1 MRLLVACD
9 HLALTGGLLRF
20 ERVGRV
26 LVRRGHD
33 LAFLALGSGEDGFET
48 QLRVLHLEDAAR
60 EHWDAV
66 MVPGGGFPDATIAR
80 FADLR
85 APHFGVRVQHLL
97 NGPVRRDAYAR
108 VTRTF
113 APDLIVANNDHW
125 GDADLDALGHPWRRL
140 IGAVDAGLF
149 APPVL
154 RPARGVRHRLGGI
167 ANKRPAAQLA
177 ALDRLG
183 DAWALHWFG
192 RPDWGLVGARADLV
206 ASGRLNVHGPL
217 READLP
223 TWYHGLDAFCSAE
236 AHAGW
241 CNPAAE
247 AMACGTPLVTTVHG
261 TLAFAKDAVT
271 AQVVPDGS
279 DEALGAA
286 IAEAADRIVA
296 DPAGAAVRAEAGRA
310 RIRAL
315 DWDTYADGLLRAIA
329 DAVSSRAQRAAAARP
344 PETPTRETVQRLS
357 DLATAEGP
365 LPDDFDALGYIQLHP
380 DLAALFEHP
389 WQGRLHYLEHGR
401 REGRIY
407 PSNLTRAQQKA
418 AQASRI
424 ALAVDGLDGSGK
436 SSIARHVAEAIGA
449 TVLHPFGG
457 QVGAI
462 MVHLART
469 GQHALADDVA
479 HAAVA
484 TAIAN
489 APPGPVVFDRHW
501 FTASQL
507 LSPAFRPG
515 WDPRPFTVMCW
526 ADRPTT
532 IARMVARGTP
542 NPSQHMTEARIVG
555 YRALADELN
564 VPLLDTSRIT
574 PEEGA
579 AQVLAMLARS
589 APHATASRSR

>member
-26 LVRRGHD
+26 LARRGHTFS
-33 LAFLALGSGEDGFET
+33 FLTFGTGEDGFET
-48 QLRVLHLEDAAR
+48 RHRVLHPEEAAR
-60 EHWDAV
+60 ESWDAV
-66 MVPGGGFPDATIAR
+66 MVPGGGFPDATIEG

-85 APHFGVRVQHLL
+85 APNFGARIQHFL
-97 NGPVRRDAYAR
+97 NAPARRDAYAR

-113 APDLIVANNDHW
+113 APDLVVANNAHW
-125 GDADLDALGHPWRRL
+125 DDAALDALGLPWRRL
-140 IGAVDAGLF
+140 VGAVDAGLF
-149 APPVL
+149 APPVS
-154 RPARGVRHRLGGI
+154 RPARGARHRLGGI
-167 ANKRPAAQLA
+167 ANKRPAALLA

-206 ASGRLNVHGPL
+206 ASGRLVVHGPL
-217 READLP
+217 VEADLP
-223 TWYHGLDAFCSAE
+223 AWYHGLDAFCSAE

-261 TLAFAKDAVT
+261 TLAFAEDAVT
-271 AQVVPDGS
+271 ALVVPDGP
-279 DEALGAA
+279 DAALGAA
-286 IAEAADRIVA
+286 VALAADRIVT
-296 DPAGAAVRAEAGRA
+296 DPAAASRAEAGRA

-315 DWDTYADGLLRAIA
+315 DWDTYADGLLAAVAEAIA
-329 DAVSSRAQRAAAARP
+329 LRADQATAARP
-344 PETPTRETVQRLS
+344 SGTPPRETVLRLA
-357 DLATAEGP
+357 DLARRDGA
-365 LPDDFDALGYIQLHP
+365 LPEDFDALGYIRLHP
-380 DLAALFEHP
+380 DLAALFEHA
-389 WQGRLHYLEHGR
+389 WQGQLHYLEHGR

-436 SSIARHVAEAIGA
+436 SSIARHVAEALGA
-449 TVLHPFGG
+449 TVLNPFSG

-462 MVHLART
+462 LVHLART

-484 TAIAN
+484 AAIAN

-507 LSPAFRPG
+507 LSPAYRPG
-515 WDPRPFTVMCW
+515 WEPRPFTVMCW

-532 IARMVARGTP
+532 IARMVARGVP
-542 NPSQHMTEARIVG
+542 NPSEHMTEDRIAG
-555 YRALADELN
+555 YRTLAEELRL
-564 VPLLDTSRIT
+564 PLLDTSRIA

-579 AQVLAMLARS
+579 AQVLAMLGANGDAARR
-589 APHATASRSR
+589 A

>member
-26 LVRRGHD
+26 LARRGHTFS
-33 LAFLALGSGEDGFET
+33 FLTFGTGEDGFET
-48 QLRVLHLEDAAR
+48 RHRVLHPEEAAR
-60 EHWDAV
+60 ESWDAV
-66 MVPGGGFPDATIAR
+66 MVPGGGFPDATIEG

-85 APHFGVRVQHLL
+85 APNFGARIQHFL
-97 NGPVRRDAYAR
+97 NAPARRDAYAR

-113 APDLIVANNDHW
+113 APDLVVANNAHW
-125 GDADLDALGHPWRRL
+125 DDAALDALGLPWRRL
-140 IGAVDAGLF
+140 VGAVDAGLF
-149 APPVL
+149 APPVS
-154 RPARGVRHRLGGI
+154 RPARGARHRLGGI
-167 ANKRPAAQLA
+167 ANKRPAALLA

-206 ASGRLNVHGPL
+206 ASGRLVVHGPL
-217 READLP
+217 VEADLP
-223 TWYHGLDAFCSAE
+223 AWYHGLDAFCSAE

-261 TLAFAKDAVT
+261 TLAFAEDAVT
-271 AQVVPDGS
+271 ALVVPDGP
-279 DEALGAA
+279 DAALGAA
-286 IAEAADRIVA
+286 VALAADRIVT
-296 DPAGAAVRAEAGRA
+296 DPAAAASRAEAGRA

-315 DWDTYADGLLRAIA
+315 DWDTYADGLLAAVAEAIA
-329 DAVSSRAQRAAAARP
+329 LRADRATAARP
-344 PETPTRETVQRLS
+344 SGTPPRETVLRLA
-357 DLATAEGP
+357 DLARRDGA
-365 LPDDFDALGYIQLHP
+365 LPEDFDALGYIRLHP
-380 DLAALFEHP
+380 DLAALFEHA
-389 WQGRLHYLEHGR
+389 WQGQLHYLEHGR

-436 SSIARHVAEAIGA
+436 SSIARRVAEALGA
-449 TVLHPFGG
+449 TVLNPFSG

-462 MVHLART
+462 LVHLART
-469 GQHALADDVA
+469 GQHALADDLA

-484 TAIAN
+484 AAIAN

-507 LSPAFRPG
+507 LSPAYRPG
-515 WDPRPFTVMCW
+515 WEPRPFTVMCW

-532 IARMVARGTP
+532 IARMVARGVP
-542 NPSQHMTEARIVG
+542 NPSEHMTEDRIAG
-555 YRALADELN
+555 YRTLAEELRL
-564 VPLLDTSRIT
+564 PLLDTSRIA

-579 AQVLAMLARS
+579 AQVLAMLGANGDAAQR
-589 APHATASRSR
+589 A

>member
-26 LVRRGHD
+26 LARRGHTFS
-33 LAFLALGSGEDGFET
+33 FLTFGTGEDGFET
-48 QLRVLHLEDAAR
+48 RHRVLHPEEAAR
-60 EHWDAV
+60 ESWDAV
-66 MVPGGGFPDATIAR
+66 MVPGGGFPDATIEG

-85 APHFGVRVQHLL
+85 APNFGARIQHFL
-97 NGPVRRDAYAR
+97 NAPARRDAYAR

-113 APDLIVANNDHW
+113 APDLVVANNAHW
-125 GDADLDALGHPWRRL
+125 DDAALDALGLPWRRL
-140 IGAVDAGLF
+140 VGAVDAGLF
-149 APPVL
+149 APPVS
-154 RPARGVRHRLGGI
+154 RPARGARHRLGGI

-206 ASGRLNVHGPL
+206 ASGRLVVHGPL
-217 READLP
+217 VEADLP
-223 TWYHGLDAFCSAE
+223 AWYHGLDAFCSAE

-261 TLAFAKDAVT
+261 TLAFAEDAVT
-271 AQVVPDGS
+271 ALVVPDGP
-279 DEALGAA
+279 DAALGAA
-286 IAEAADRIVA
+286 VALAADRIVT
-296 DPAGAAVRAEAGRA
+296 DPAAAASRAEAGRA

-315 DWDTYADGLLRAIA
+315 DWDTYADGLLAAVAEAIA
-329 DAVSSRAQRAAAARP
+329 LRADRATAARP
-344 PETPTRETVQRLS
+344 SGTPPRETVLRLA
-357 DLATAEGP
+357 DLARRDGA
-365 LPDDFDALGYIQLHP
+365 LPEDFDALGYIRLHP
-380 DLAALFEHP
+380 DLAALFEHA
-389 WQGRLHYLEHGR
+389 WQGQLHYLEHGR

-436 SSIARHVAEAIGA
+436 SSIARRVAEALGA
-449 TVLHPFGG
+449 TVLNPFSG

-462 MVHLART
+462 LVHLART

-484 TAIAN
+484 AAIAN

-507 LSPAFRPG
+507 LSPAYRPG
-515 WDPRPFTVMCW
+515 WEPRPFTVMCW

-532 IARMVARGTP
+532 IARMVARGVP
-542 NPSQHMTEARIVG
+542 NPSEHMTEDRIAG
-555 YRALADELN
+555 YRTLAEELRL
-564 VPLLDTSRIT
+564 PLLDTSRIA

-579 AQVLAMLARS
+579 AQVLAMLGANGDAAQR
-589 APHATASRSR
+589 A

>member
-26 LVRRGHD
+26 LARRGHTFS
-33 LAFLALGSGEDGFET
+33 FLTFGTGEDGFET
-48 QLRVLHLEDAAR
+48 RHRVLHPEEAAR
-60 EHWDAV
+60 ESWDAV
-66 MVPGGGFPDATIAR
+66 MVPGGGFPDATIEG

-85 APHFGVRVQHLL
+85 APNFGARIQHFL
-97 NGPVRRDAYAR
+97 NAPARRDAYAR

-113 APDLIVANNDHW
+113 APDLVVANNTHW
-125 GDADLDALGHPWRRL
+125 DDAALDALGLPWRRL
-140 IGAVDAGLF
+140 VGAVDAGLF
-149 APPVL
+149 APPVS
-154 RPARGVRHRLGGI
+154 RPARGARHRLGGI

-206 ASGRLNVHGPL
+206 ASGRLVVHGPL
-217 READLP
+217 VEADLP
-223 TWYHGLDAFCSAE
+223 AWYHGLDAFCSAE

-261 TLAFAKDAVT
+261 TLAFAEDAVT
-271 AQVVPDGS
+271 ALVVPDGP
-279 DEALGAA
+279 DAALGAA
-286 IAEAADRIVA
+286 VALAADRIVT
-296 DPAGAAVRAEAGRA
+296 DPAAAASRAEAGRA

-315 DWDTYADGLLRAIA
+315 DWDTYADGLLAAVAEAIA
-329 DAVSSRAQRAAAARP
+329 LRADRATAARP
-344 PETPTRETVQRLS
+344 SGTPPRETVLRLA
-357 DLATAEGP
+357 DLARRDGA
-365 LPDDFDALGYIQLHP
+365 LPEDFDALGYIRLHP
-380 DLAALFEHP
+380 DLAALFEHA
-389 WQGRLHYLEHGR
+389 WQGQLHYLEHGR

-436 SSIARHVAEAIGA
+436 SSIARRVAEALGA
-449 TVLHPFGG
+449 TVLNPFSG

-462 MVHLART
+462 LVHLART

-484 TAIAN
+484 AAIAN

-507 LSPAFRPG
+507 LSPAYRPG
-515 WDPRPFTVMCW
+515 WEPRPFTVMCW

-532 IARMVARGTP
+532 IARMVARGVP
-542 NPSQHMTEARIVG
+542 NPSEHMTEDRIAG
-555 YRALADELN
+555 YRTLAKELRL
-564 VPLLDTSRIT
+564 PLLDTSRIA

-579 AQVLAMLARS
+579 AQVLAMLGANGDAAQR
-589 APHATASRSR
+589 A

>member
-26 LVRRGHD
+26 LARRGHTFS
-33 LAFLALGSGEDGFET
+33 FLTFGTGEDGFET
-48 QLRVLHLEDAAR
+48 RHRVLHPEEAAR
-60 EHWDAV
+60 ESWDAV
-66 MVPGGGFPDATIAR
+66 MVPGGGFPDATIEG

-85 APHFGVRVQHLL
+85 APNFGARIQHFL
-97 NGPVRRDAYAR
+97 NAPARRDAYAR

-113 APDLIVANNDHW
+113 APDLVVANNAHW
-125 GDADLDALGHPWRRL
+125 DDAALDALGLPWRRL
-140 IGAVDAGLF
+140 VGAVDAGLF
-149 APPVL
+149 APPVS
-154 RPARGVRHRLGGI
+154 RPARGARHRLGGI

-206 ASGRLNVHGPL
+206 ASGRLVVHGPL
-217 READLP
+217 VEADLP
-223 TWYHGLDAFCSAE
+223 AWYHGLDAFCSAE

-261 TLAFAKDAVT
+261 TLAFAEDAVT
-271 AQVVPDGS
+271 ALVVPDGP
-279 DEALGAA
+279 DAALGAA
-286 IAEAADRIVA
+286 VALAADRIVT
-296 DPAGAAVRAEAGRA
+296 DPAAAASRAEAGRA

-315 DWDTYADGLLRAIA
+315 DWDTYADGLLAAVAEAIA
-329 DAVSSRAQRAAAARP
+329 LRADRATAARP
-344 PETPTRETVQRLS
+344 SGTPPRETVLRLA
-357 DLATAEGP
+357 DLARRDGA
-365 LPDDFDALGYIQLHP
+365 LPEDFDALGYIRLHP
-380 DLAALFEHP
+380 DLAALFEHA
-389 WQGRLHYLEHGR
+389 WQGQLHYLEHGR

-418 AQASRI
+418 AEASRI

-436 SSIARHVAEAIGA
+436 SSIARRVAEALGA
-449 TVLHPFGG
+449 TVLNPFSG

-462 MVHLART
+462 LVHLART
-469 GQHALADDVA
+469 GQHALADDLA

-484 TAIAN
+484 AAIAN

-507 LSPAFRPG
+507 LSPAYRPG
-515 WDPRPFTVMCW
+515 WEPRPFTVMCW

-532 IARMVARGTP
+532 IARMVARGVP
-542 NPSQHMTEARIVG
+542 NPSEHMTEDRIAG
-555 YRALADELN
+555 YRTLAEELRL
-564 VPLLDTSRIT
+564 PLLDTSRIA

-579 AQVLAMLARS
+579 AQVLAMLGANGDAAQR
-589 APHATASRSR
+589 A

>member
-26 LVRRGHD
+26 LARRGHTFS
-33 LAFLALGSGEDGFET
+33 FLTFGTGEDGFET
-48 QLRVLHLEDAAR
+48 RHRVLHPEEAAR
-60 EHWDAV
+60 ESWDAV
-66 MVPGGGFPDATIAR
+66 MVPGGGFPDATIEG

-85 APHFGVRVQHLL
+85 APNFGARIQHFL
-97 NGPVRRDAYAR
+97 NAPARRDAYAR

-113 APDLIVANNDHW
+113 APDLVVANNAHW
-125 GDADLDALGHPWRRL
+125 DDAALDALGLPWRRL
-140 IGAVDAGLF
+140 VGAVDAGLF
-149 APPVL
+149 APPVS
-154 RPARGVRHRLGGI
+154 RPARGARHRLGGI
-167 ANKRPAAQLA
+167 ANKRPAALLA

-206 ASGRLNVHGPL
+206 ASGRLVVHGPL
-217 READLP
+217 VEADLP
-223 TWYHGLDAFCSAE
+223 AWYHGLDAFCSAE

-261 TLAFAKDAVT
+261 TLAFAEDAVT
-271 AQVVPDGS
+271 ALVVPDGP
-279 DEALGAA
+279 DAALGAA
-286 IAEAADRIVA
+286 VALAADRIVT
-296 DPAGAAVRAEAGRA
+296 DPAAASRAEAGRA

-315 DWDTYADGLLRAIA
+315 DWDTYADGLLAAVAEAIA
-329 DAVSSRAQRAAAARP
+329 LRADQATAARP
-344 PETPTRETVQRLS
+344 SGTPPRETVLRLA
-357 DLATAEGP
+357 DLARRDGA
-365 LPDDFDALGYIQLHP
+365 LPEDFDALGYIRLHP
-380 DLAALFEHP
+380 DLAALFEHA
-389 WQGRLHYLEHGR
+389 WQGQLHYLEHGR

-436 SSIARHVAEAIGA
+436 SSIARHVAEALGA
-449 TVLHPFGG
+449 TVLNPFSG

-462 MVHLART
+462 LVHLART
-469 GQHALADDVA
+469 GQHALADDLA

-484 TAIAN
+484 AAIAN

-507 LSPAFRPG
+507 LSPAYRPG
-515 WDPRPFTVMCW
+515 WEPRPFTVMCW

-532 IARMVARGTP
+532 IARMVARGVP
-542 NPSQHMTEARIVG
+542 NPSEHMTEDRIAG
-555 YRALADELN
+555 YRTLAEELRL
-564 VPLLDTSRIT
+564 PLLDTSRIA

-579 AQVLAMLARS
+579 AQVLAMLGANGDAARR
-589 APHATASRSR
+589 A

>member
-26 LVRRGHD
+26 LARRGHTFS
-33 LAFLALGSGEDGFET
+33 FLTFGTGEDGFET
-48 QLRVLHLEDAAR
+48 RHRVLHPAEAAR
-60 EHWDAV
+60 ESWDAV
-66 MVPGGGFPDATIAR
+66 MVPGGGFPDATIEG

-85 APHFGVRVQHLL
+85 APNFGARIQHFL
-97 NGPVRRDAYAR
+97 NAPARRDAYAR

-113 APDLIVANNDHW
+113 APDLVVANNAHW
-125 GDADLDALGHPWRRL
+125 DDAALDALGLPWRRL
-140 IGAVDAGLF
+140 VGAVDAGLF
-149 APPVL
+149 APPVS
-154 RPARGVRHRLGGI
+154 RPARGARHRLGGI

-206 ASGRLNVHGPL
+206 ASGRLVVHGPL
-217 READLP
+217 VEADLP
-223 TWYHGLDAFCSAE
+223 AWYHGLDAFCSAE

-261 TLAFAKDAVT
+261 TLAFAEDAVT
-271 AQVVPDGS
+271 ALVVPDGP
-279 DEALGAA
+279 DAALGAA
-286 IAEAADRIVA
+286 VALAADRIVT
-296 DPAGAAVRAEAGRA
+296 DPAAAASRAEAGRA

-315 DWDTYADGLLRAIA
+315 DWDTYADGLLAAVAEAIA
-329 DAVSSRAQRAAAARP
+329 LRADRATAARP
-344 PETPTRETVQRLS
+344 SGTPPRETVLRLA
-357 DLATAEGP
+357 DLARRDGA
-365 LPDDFDALGYIQLHP
+365 LPEDFDALGYIRLHP
-380 DLAALFEHP
+380 DLAALFEHA
-389 WQGRLHYLEHGR
+389 WQGQLHYLEHGR

-436 SSIARHVAEAIGA
+436 SSIARRVAEALGA
-449 TVLHPFGG
+449 TVLNPFSG

-462 MVHLART
+462 LVHLART

-484 TAIAN
+484 AAIAN

-507 LSPAFRPG
+507 LSPAYRPG
-515 WDPRPFTVMCW
+515 WEPRPFTVMCW

-532 IARMVARGTP
+532 IARMVARGVP
-542 NPSQHMTEARIVG
+542 NPSEHMTEDRIAG
-555 YRALADELN
+555 YRTLAEELRL
-564 VPLLDTSRIT
+564 PLLDTSRIA

-579 AQVLAMLARS
+579 AQVLAMLGANGDAAQR
-589 APHATASRSR
+589 A

>member
-26 LVRRGHD
+26 LARRGHTFS
-33 LAFLALGSGEDGFET
+33 FLTFGTNEDGFET
-48 QLRVLHLEDAAR
+48 RHRVLHPEEAAR
-60 EHWDAV
+60 ESWDAV
-66 MVPGGGFPDATIAR
+66 MVPGGGFPDATIEG

-85 APHFGVRVQHLL
+85 APNFGARIQHFL
-97 NGPVRRDAYAR
+97 NAPARRDAYAR

-113 APDLIVANNDHW
+113 APDLVVANNAHW
-125 GDADLDALGHPWRRL
+125 DDAALDALGLPWRRL
-140 IGAVDAGLF
+140 VGAVDAGLF
-149 APPVL
+149 APPVS
-154 RPARGVRHRLGGI
+154 RPARGARHRLGGI

-206 ASGRLNVHGPL
+206 ASGRLVVHGPL
-217 READLP
+217 VEADLP
-223 TWYHGLDAFCSAE
+223 AWYHGLDAFCSAE

-261 TLAFAKDAVT
+261 TLAFAEDAVT
-271 AQVVPDGS
+271 ALVVPDGP
-279 DEALGAA
+279 DAALGAA
-286 IAEAADRIVA
+286 VALAADRIVT
-296 DPAGAAVRAEAGRA
+296 DPAAAASRAEAGRA

-315 DWDTYADGLLRAIA
+315 DWDTYADGLLAAVAEAIA
-329 DAVSSRAQRAAAARP
+329 LRADRTTAARP
-344 PETPTRETVQRLS
+344 SGTPPRETVLS
-357 DLATAEGP
+357 LADLARRDGA
-365 LPDDFDALGYIQLHP
+365 LPEDFDALGYIRLHP
-380 DLAALFEHP
+380 DLAALFEHA
-389 WQGRLHYLEHGR
+389 WQGQLHYLEHGR

-436 SSIARHVAEAIGA
+436 SSIARHVAEALGA
-449 TVLHPFGG
+449 TVLNPFSG

-462 MVHLART
+462 LVHLART
-469 GQHALADDVA
+469 GQHALADDLA

-484 TAIAN
+484 AAIAN

-507 LSPAFRPG
+507 LSPAYRPG
-515 WDPRPFTVMCW
+515 WEPRPFTVMCW

-532 IARMVARGTP
+532 IARMVARGVP
-542 NPSQHMTEARIVG
+542 NPSEHMTEDRIAG
-555 YRALADELN
+555 YRTLAEELRL
-564 VPLLDTSRIT
+564 PLLDTSRIA

-579 AQVLAMLARS
+579 AQVLAMLGANGDAAQR
-589 APHATASRSR
+589 A

>member
-26 LVRRGHD
+26 LARRGHTFS
-33 LAFLALGSGEDGFET
+33 FLTFGTNEDGFET
-48 QLRVLHLEDAAR
+48 RHRVLHPEEAAR
-60 EHWDAV
+60 ESWDAV
-66 MVPGGGFPDATIAR
+66 MVPGGGFPDATIEG

-85 APHFGVRVQHLL
+85 APNFGARIQHFL
-97 NGPVRRDAYAR
+97 NAPARRDAYAR

-113 APDLIVANNDHW
+113 APDLVVANNDHW
-125 GDADLDALGHPWRRL
+125 DDAALDALGLPWRRL
-140 IGAVDAGLF
+140 VGAVDAGLF
-149 APPVL
+149 APPVS
-154 RPARGVRHRLGGI
+154 RPARGARHRLGGI

-206 ASGRLNVHGPL
+206 ASGRLVVHGPL
-217 READLP
+217 VEADLP
-223 TWYHGLDAFCSAE
+223 AWYHGLDAFCSAE

-261 TLAFAKDAVT
+261 TLAFAEDAVT
-271 AQVVPDGS
+271 ALVVPDGP
-279 DEALGAA
+279 DAALGAA
-286 IAEAADRIVA
+286 VALAADRIVT
-296 DPAGAAVRAEAGRA
+296 DPAAAASRAEAGRA

-315 DWDTYADGLLRAIA
+315 DWDTYADGLLAAVAEAIA
-329 DAVSSRAQRAAAARP
+329 LRADRATAARP
-344 PETPTRETVQRLS
+344 SGTPPRETVLRLA
-357 DLATAEGP
+357 DLARRDGA
-365 LPDDFDALGYIQLHP
+365 LPEDFDALGYIRLHP
-380 DLAALFEHP
+380 DLAALFEHA
-389 WQGRLHYLEHGR
+389 WQGQLHYLEHGR

-436 SSIARHVAEAIGA
+436 SSIARRVAEALGA
-449 TVLHPFGG
+449 TVLNPFSG

-462 MVHLART
+462 LVHLART

-484 TAIAN
+484 AAIAN

-507 LSPAFRPG
+507 LSPAYRPG
-515 WDPRPFTVMCW
+515 WEPRPFTVMCW

-532 IARMVARGTP
+532 IARMVARGVP
-542 NPSQHMTEARIVG
+542 NPSEHMTEDRIAG
-555 YRALADELN
+555 YRTLAKELRL
-564 VPLLDTSRIT
+564 PLLDTSRIA

-579 AQVLAMLARS
+579 AQVLAMLGANGDAAQR
-589 APHATASRSR
+589 A

>member
-26 LVRRGHD
+26 LARRGHTFS
-33 LAFLALGSGEDGFET
+33 FLTFGTGEDGFET
-48 QLRVLHLEDAAR
+48 RHRVLHPEEAAR
-60 EHWDAV
+60 ESWDAV
-66 MVPGGGFPDATIAR
+66 MVPGGGFPDATIEG

-85 APHFGVRVQHLL
+85 APNFGARIQHFL
-97 NGPVRRDAYAR
+97 NAPARRDAYAR

-113 APDLIVANNDHW
+113 APDLVVANNAHW
-125 GDADLDALGHPWRRL
+125 DDAALDALGLPWRRL
-140 IGAVDAGLF
+140 VGAVDAGLF
-149 APPVL
+149 APPVS
-154 RPARGVRHRLGGI
+154 RPARGARHRLGGI

-206 ASGRLNVHGPL
+206 ASGRLVVHGPL
-217 READLP
+217 VEADLP
-223 TWYHGLDAFCSAE
+223 AWYHGLDAFCSAE

-261 TLAFAKDAVT
+261 TLAFAEDAVT
-271 AQVVPDGS
+271 ALVVPDGP
-279 DEALGAA
+279 DAALGAA
-286 IAEAADRIVA
+286 VALAADRIVT
-296 DPAGAAVRAEAGRA
+296 DPAAAASRAEAGRA

-315 DWDTYADGLLRAIA
+315 DWDTYADGLLAAVAEAIA
-329 DAVSSRAQRAAAARP
+329 LRADRTTAARP
-344 PETPTRETVQRLS
+344 SGTPPRETVLS
-357 DLATAEGP
+357 LADLARRDGA
-365 LPDDFDALGYIQLHP
+365 LPEDFDALGYIRLHP
-380 DLAALFEHP
+380 DLAALFEHA
-389 WQGRLHYLEHGR
+389 WQGQLHYLEHGR

-436 SSIARHVAEAIGA
+436 SSIARHVAEALGA
-449 TVLHPFGG
+449 TVLNPFSG

-462 MVHLART
+462 LVHLART
-469 GQHALADDVA
+469 GQHALADDLA

-484 TAIAN
+484 AAIAN

-507 LSPAFRPG
+507 LSPAYRPG
-515 WDPRPFTVMCW
+515 WEPRPFTVMCW

-532 IARMVARGTP
+532 IARMVARGVP
-542 NPSQHMTEARIVG
+542 NPSEHMTEDRIAG
-555 YRALADELN
+555 YRTLAKELRL
-564 VPLLDTSRIT
+564 PLLDTSRIA

-579 AQVLAMLARS
+579 AQVLAMLGANGDAAQR
-589 APHATASRSR
+589 A

>member
-26 LVRRGHD
+26 LARRGHAF
-33 LAFLALGSGEDGFET
+33 AFLTLGTGEDGFET
-48 QLRVLHLEDAAR
+48 RHRVLHPEEAAR
-60 EHWDAV
+60 ERWDAV
-66 MVPGGGFPDATIAR
+66 MVPGGGFPDATIEG

-85 APHFGVRVQHLL
+85 APNFGARIQHFL
-97 NGPVRRDAYAR
+97 NAPARRDAYAR

-113 APDLIVANNDHW
+113 APDLVVANNDHW
-125 GDADLDALGHPWRRL
+125 DDAALDALGLPWHRL
-140 IGAVDAGLF
+140 VGAVDTGLF
-149 APPVL
+149 APPVS
-154 RPARGVRHRLGGI
+154 RPARGGRRRLGGI

-206 ASGRLNVHGPL
+206 ASGRLVVHGPL
-217 READLP
+217 VEADLP
-223 TWYHGLDAFCSAE
+223 AWYHGLDAFCSAE

-247 AMACGTPLVTTVHG
+247 AMACGTPLITTVHG
-261 TLAFAKDAVT
+261 TLAFAANAVT
-271 AQVVPDGS
+271 ALVVPDGP
-279 DEALGAA
+279 EAALGAA
-286 IAEAADRIVA
+286 VAEAADQIVG
-296 DPAGAAVRAEAGRA
+296 DPAGAASRAEAGRA
-310 RIRAL
+310 RILAL
-315 DWDTYADGLLRAIA
+315 DWDTYADGLLAAVAEAIA
-329 DAVSSRAQRAAAARP
+329 LRADRDTAVRP
-344 PETPTRETVQRLS
+344 SGTPPRETVQRLA
-357 DLATAEGP
+357 DLASRDGP
-365 LPDDFDALGYIQLHP
+365 LPEDFDALGYIRLHP
-380 DLAALFEHP
+380 DLAALFEHA
-389 WQGRLHYLEHGR
+389 WQGQLHYLEHGR

-418 AQASRI
+418 AQAARI

-436 SSIARHVAEAIGA
+436 SSIARHVAEALGA
-449 TVLHPFGG
+449 TVLNPFSG
-457 QVGAI
+457 QVGATL
-462 MVHLART
+462 VYLART

-484 TAIAN
+484 AAIAS
-489 APPGPVVFDRHW
+489 APAGPVVFDRHW

-507 LSPAFRPG
+507 LSPTFRRG
-515 WDPRPFTVMCW
+515 WEPRPFTVMCW

-532 IARMVARGTP
+532 IARMVARGVP
-542 NPSQHMTEARIVG
+542 NPSEQMTETRIAG
-555 YRALADELN
+555 YRTLAAELK
-564 VPLLDTSRIT
+564 VPLLDTSSIT

-579 AQVLAMLARS
+579 AQVLSMLHDAR
-589 APHATASRSR
+589 ACEPAV

>member
-26 LVRRGHD
+26 LARRGHTFS
-33 LAFLALGSGEDGFET
+33 FLTFGTGEDGFET
-48 QLRVLHLEDAAR
+48 RHRVLHPEEAAR
-60 EHWDAV
+60 ESWDAV
-66 MVPGGGFPDATIAR
+66 MVPGGGFPDATIEG

-85 APHFGVRVQHLL
+85 APNFGARIQHFL
-97 NGPVRRDAYAR
+97 NAPARRDAYAR

-113 APDLIVANNDHW
+113 APDLVVANNAHW
-125 GDADLDALGHPWRRL
+125 DDAALDALGLPWRRL
-140 IGAVDAGLF
+140 VGAVDAGLF
-149 APPVL
+149 APPVS
-154 RPARGVRHRLGGI
+154 RPARGARHRLGGI

-206 ASGRLNVHGPL
+206 ASGRLVVHGPL
-217 READLP
+217 VEADLP
-223 TWYHGLDAFCSAE
+223 AWYHGLDAFCSAE

-261 TLAFAKDAVT
+261 TLAFAEDAVT
-271 AQVVPDGS
+271 ALVVPDGP
-279 DEALGAA
+279 DAALGAA
-286 IAEAADRIVA
+286 VALAADRIVT
-296 DPAGAAVRAEAGRA
+296 DPAAAASRAEAGRA

-315 DWDTYADGLLRAIA
+315 DWDTYADGLLAAVAEAIA
-329 DAVSSRAQRAAAARP
+329 LRADRTTAARP
-344 PETPTRETVQRLS
+344 SGTPPRETVLRLA
-357 DLATAEGP
+357 DLARRDGA
-365 LPDDFDALGYIQLHP
+365 LPEDFDALGYIRLHP
-380 DLAALFEHP
+380 DLAALFEHA
-389 WQGRLHYLEHGR
+389 WQGQLHYLEHGR

-436 SSIARHVAEAIGA
+436 SSIARRVAEALGA
-449 TVLHPFGG
+449 TVLNPFSG

-462 MVHLART
+462 LVHLART

-484 TAIAN
+484 AAIAN

-507 LSPAFRPG
+507 LSPAYRPG
-515 WDPRPFTVMCW
+515 WEPRPFTVMCW

-532 IARMVARGTP
+532 IARMVARGVP
-542 NPSQHMTEARIVG
+542 NPSEHMTEDRIAG
-555 YRALADELN
+555 YRTLAEELRL
-564 VPLLDTSRIT
+564 PLLDTSRIA

-579 AQVLAMLARS
+579 AQVLAMLGANGDAAQR
-589 APHATASRSR
+589 A

>member
-26 LVRRGHD
+26 LARRGHAF
-33 LAFLALGSGEDGFET
+33 AFLTFGMGEDGFET
-48 QLRVLHLEDAAR
+48 RHRVLHLDEAAR
-60 EHWDAV
+60 ESWDAV
-66 MVPGGGFPDATIAR
+66 MVPGGGFPDATIEG

-85 APHFGVRVQHLL
+85 APNFGARIQHFL
-97 NGPVRRDAYAR
+97 NAPARRDAYAR

-113 APDLIVANNDHW
+113 APDLVVANNDHW
-125 GDADLDALGHPWRRL
+125 DDAALDAIGTPWRRL
-140 IGAVDAGLF
+140 VGAVDTGLF
-149 APPVL
+149 APPVS
-154 RPARGVRHRLGGI
+154 RPARGARHRLGGI

-177 ALDRLG
+177 AIDGLG

-192 RPDWGLVGARADLV
+192 RPDWGLVGARTDLV
-206 ASGRLNVHGPL
+206 GSGRLVVHGPL
-217 READLP
+217 AEADLP
-223 TWYHGLDAFCSAE
+223 SWYYGLDAFCSAE

-261 TLAFAKDAVT
+261 TLAFAEDAVT
-271 AQVVPDGS
+271 ALVVPDGP
-279 DEALGAA
+279 DAVLGAA
-286 IAEAADRIVA
+286 IAEATDRIVT
-296 DPAGAAVRAEAGRA
+296 DPAAAAARAEAGRA

-315 DWDTYADGLLRAIA
+315 DWDIYADGLLAAVGEAVALRAG
-329 DAVSSRAQRAAAARP
+329 RALAARP
-344 PETPTRETVQRLS
+344 SGTPSHEIVLRLT
-357 DLATAEGP
+357 DLASRDGS
-365 LPDDFDALGYIQLHP
+365 LPDDFDALGYIRLHP
-380 DLAALFEHP
+380 DLAALFEHA
-389 WQGRLHYLEHGR
+389 WQGQLHYLEHGR

-436 SSIARHVAEAIGA
+436 SSIARHVAEALGA
-449 TVLHPFGG
+449 TVLNPFSG

-462 MVHLART
+462 LVHLART
-469 GQHALADDVA
+469 GQHTLADDVA
-479 HAAVA
+479 HTAVA
-484 TAIAN
+484 AAIAN
-489 APPGPVVFDRHW
+489 APAGPVVFDRHW

-507 LSPAFRPG
+507 LSPTFRQG
-515 WDPRPFTVMCW
+515 WEPRPFTVMCW

-532 IARMVARGTP
+532 IARMVARGVP
-542 NPSQHMTEARIVG
+542 NPSEQMTQTRVAS
-555 YRALADELN
+555 YRTLADELK
-564 VPLLDTSRIT
+564 VPLLDTSFIT

-579 AQVLAMLARS
+579 AQVLAMLHHARTCD
-589 APHATASRSR
+589 PTV

>member
-26 LVRRGHD
+26 LARRGHTFS
-33 LAFLALGSGEDGFET
+33 FLTFGTGEDGFET
-48 QLRVLHLEDAAR
+48 RHRVLHPEEAAR
-60 EHWDAV
+60 ESWDAV
-66 MVPGGGFPDATIAR
+66 MVPGGGFPDATIEG

-85 APHFGVRVQHLL
+85 APNFGARIQHFL
-97 NGPVRRDAYAR
+97 NAPARRDAYAR

-113 APDLIVANNDHW
+113 APDLVVANNAHW
-125 GDADLDALGHPWRRL
+125 DDAALDALGLPWRRL
-140 IGAVDAGLF
+140 VGAVDAGLF
-149 APPVL
+149 APPVS
-154 RPARGVRHRLGGI
+154 RPARGARHRLGGI

-206 ASGRLNVHGPL
+206 ASGRLVVHGPL
-217 READLP
+217 VEADLP
-223 TWYHGLDAFCSAE
+223 AWYHGLDAFCSAE

-247 AMACGTPLVTTVHG
+247 AMACCTPLVTTVHG
-261 TLAFAKDAVT
+261 TLAFAEDAVT
-271 AQVVPDGS
+271 ALVVPDGP
-279 DEALGAA
+279 DAALGAA
-286 IAEAADRIVA
+286 VALAADRIVT
-296 DPAGAAVRAEAGRA
+296 DPAAAASRAEAGRA

-315 DWDTYADGLLRAIA
+315 DWDTYADGLLAAVAEAIA
-329 DAVSSRAQRAAAARP
+329 LRADRATAARP
-344 PETPTRETVQRLS
+344 SGTPPRETVLRLA
-357 DLATAEGP
+357 DLARRDGA
-365 LPDDFDALGYIQLHP
+365 LPEDFDALGYIRLHP
-380 DLAALFEHP
+380 DLAALFEHA
-389 WQGRLHYLEHGR
+389 WQGQLHYLEHGR

-436 SSIARHVAEAIGA
+436 SSIARRVAEALGA
-449 TVLHPFGG
+449 TVLNPFSG

-462 MVHLART
+462 LVHLART

-484 TAIAN
+484 AAIAN

-507 LSPAFRPG
+507 LSPAYRPG
-515 WDPRPFTVMCW
+515 WEPRPFTVMCW

-532 IARMVARGTP
+532 IARMVARGVP
-542 NPSQHMTEARIVG
+542 NPSEHMTEDRIAG
-555 YRALADELN
+555 YRTLAEELRL
-564 VPLLDTSRIT
+564 PLLDTSRIA

-579 AQVLAMLARS
+579 AQVLAMLGANGDAAQR
-589 APHATASRSR
+589 A

>member
-26 LVRRGHD
+26 LARRGHTFS
-33 LAFLALGSGEDGFET
+33 FLTFGTGEDGFET
-48 QLRVLHLEDAAR
+48 RHRVLHPEEAAR
-60 EHWDAV
+60 ESWDAV
-66 MVPGGGFPDATIAR
+66 MVPGGGFPDATIEG

-85 APHFGVRVQHLL
+85 APNFGARIQHFL
-97 NGPVRRDAYAR
+97 NAPARRDAYAR

-113 APDLIVANNDHW
+113 APDLVVANNAHW
-125 GDADLDALGHPWRRL
+125 DDAALDALGLPWRRL
-140 IGAVDAGLF
+140 VGAVDAGLF
-149 APPVL
+149 APPVS
-154 RPARGVRHRLGGI
+154 RPARGARHRLGGI

-206 ASGRLNVHGPL
+206 ASGRLVVHGPL
-217 READLP
+217 VEADLP
-223 TWYHGLDAFCSAE
+223 AWYHGLDAFCSAE

-261 TLAFAKDAVT
+261 TLAFAEDAVT
-271 AQVVPDGS
+271 ALVVPDGP
-279 DEALGAA
+279 DAALGAA
-286 IAEAADRIVA
+286 VALAADRIVT
-296 DPAGAAVRAEAGRA
+296 DPAAAASRAEAGRA

-315 DWDTYADGLLRAIA
+315 DWDTYADGLLAAVAEAIA
-329 DAVSSRAQRAAAARP
+329 LRADRATAARP
-344 PETPTRETVQRLS
+344 SGTPPRETVLRLA
-357 DLATAEGP
+357 DLARRDGA
-365 LPDDFDALGYIQLHP
+365 LPEDFDALGYIRLHP
-380 DLAALFEHP
+380 DLAALFEHA
-389 WQGRLHYLEHGR
+389 WQGQLHYLEHGR

-407 PSNLTRAQQKA
+407 PSTLTRAQQKA

-436 SSIARHVAEAIGA
+436 SSIARRVAEALGA
-449 TVLHPFGG
+449 TVLNPFSG

-462 MVHLART
+462 LVHLART

-484 TAIAN
+484 AAIAN

-507 LSPAFRPG
+507 LSPAYRPG
-515 WDPRPFTVMCW
+515 WEPRPFTVMCW

-532 IARMVARGTP
+532 IARMVARGVP
-542 NPSQHMTEARIVG
+542 NPSEHMTEDRIAG
-555 YRALADELN
+555 YRTLAEELRL
-564 VPLLDTSRIT
+564 PLLDTSRIA

-579 AQVLAMLARS
+579 AQVLAMLGANGDAARR
-589 APHATASRSR
+589 A

>member
-26 LVRRGHD
+26 LARRGHTFS
-33 LAFLALGSGEDGFET
+33 FLTFGTGEDGFET
-48 QLRVLHLEDAAR
+48 RHRVLHPEEAAR
-60 EHWDAV
+60 ESWDAV
-66 MVPGGGFPDATIAR
+66 MVPGGGFPDATIEG

-85 APHFGVRVQHLL
+85 APNFGARIQHFL
-97 NGPVRRDAYAR
+97 NAPARRDAYAR

-113 APDLIVANNDHW
+113 APDLVVANNAHW
-125 GDADLDALGHPWRRL
+125 DDAALDALGLPWRRL
-140 IGAVDAGLF
+140 VGAVDAGLF
-149 APPVL
+149 APPVS
-154 RPARGVRHRLGGI
+154 RPARGARHRLGGI

-192 RPDWGLVGARADLV
+192 RPDWGPVGARADLV
-206 ASGRLNVHGPL
+206 ASGRLVVHGPL
-217 READLP
+217 VEADLP
-223 TWYHGLDAFCSAE
+223 AWYHGLDAFCSAE

-261 TLAFAKDAVT
+261 TLAFAEDAVT
-271 AQVVPDGS
+271 ALVVPDGP
-279 DEALGAA
+279 DAALGAA
-286 IAEAADRIVA
+286 VALAADRIVT
-296 DPAGAAVRAEAGRA
+296 DPAAAASRAEAGRA

-315 DWDTYADGLLRAIA
+315 DWDTYADGLLAAVAEAIA
-329 DAVSSRAQRAAAARP
+329 LRADRATAARP
-344 PETPTRETVQRLS
+344 SGTPPRETVLRLA
-357 DLATAEGP
+357 DLARRDGA
-365 LPDDFDALGYIQLHP
+365 LPEDFDALGYIRLHP
-380 DLAALFEHP
+380 DLAALFEHA
-389 WQGRLHYLEHGR
+389 WQGQLHYLEHGR

-436 SSIARHVAEAIGA
+436 SSIARRVAEALGA
-449 TVLHPFGG
+449 TVLNPFSG

-462 MVHLART
+462 LVHLART

-484 TAIAN
+484 AAIAN

-507 LSPAFRPG
+507 LSPAYRPG
-515 WDPRPFTVMCW
+515 WEPRPFTVMCW

-532 IARMVARGTP
+532 IARMVARGVP
-542 NPSQHMTEARIVG
+542 NPSEHMTEDRIAG
-555 YRALADELN
+555 YRTLAEELRL
-564 VPLLDTSRIT
+564 PLLDTSRIA

-579 AQVLAMLARS
+579 AQVLAMLGANGDAAQR
-589 APHATASRSR
+589 A

>member
-26 LVRRGHD
+26 LARRGHTFS
-33 LAFLALGSGEDGFET
+33 FLTFGTGEDGFET
-48 QLRVLHLEDAAR
+48 RHRVLHPEEAAR
-60 EHWDAV
+60 ESWDAV
-66 MVPGGGFPDATIAR
+66 MVPGGGFPDATIEG

-85 APHFGVRVQHLL
+85 APNFGARIQHFL
-97 NGPVRRDAYAR
+97 NAPARRDAYAR

-113 APDLIVANNDHW
+113 APDLVVANNAHW
-125 GDADLDALGHPWRRL
+125 DDAALAALGLPWRRL
-140 IGAVDAGLF
+140 VGAVDAGLF
-149 APPVL
+149 APPVS
-154 RPARGVRHRLGGI
+154 RPARGARHRLGGI

-206 ASGRLNVHGPL
+206 ASGRLVVHGPL
-217 READLP
+217 VEADLP
-223 TWYHGLDAFCSAE
+223 AWYHGLDAFCSAE

-261 TLAFAKDAVT
+261 TLAFAEDAVT
-271 AQVVPDGS
+271 ALVVPDGP
-279 DEALGAA
+279 DAALGAA
-286 IAEAADRIVA
+286 VALAADRIVT
-296 DPAGAAVRAEAGRA
+296 DPAAAASRAEAGRA

-315 DWDTYADGLLRAIA
+315 DWDTYADGLLAAVAEAIA
-329 DAVSSRAQRAAAARP
+329 LRADRATAARP
-344 PETPTRETVQRLS
+344 SGTPPRETVLRLA
-357 DLATAEGP
+357 DLARRDGA
-365 LPDDFDALGYIQLHP
+365 LPEDFDALGYIRLHP
-380 DLAALFEHP
+380 DLAALFEHA
-389 WQGRLHYLEHGR
+389 WQGQLHYLEHGR

-436 SSIARHVAEAIGA
+436 SSIARRVAEALGA
-449 TVLHPFGG
+449 TVLNPFSG

-462 MVHLART
+462 LVHLART

-484 TAIAN
+484 AAIAN

-507 LSPAFRPG
+507 LSPAYRPG
-515 WDPRPFTVMCW
+515 WEPRPFTVMCW

-532 IARMVARGTP
+532 IARMVARGVP
-542 NPSQHMTEARIVG
+542 NPSEHMTEDRIAG
-555 YRALADELN
+555 YRTLAEELRL
-564 VPLLDTSRIT
+564 PLLDTSRIA

-579 AQVLAMLARS
+579 AQVLAMLGANGDAAQR
-589 APHATASRSR
+589 A

>member
-26 LVRRGHD
+26 LARRGH
-33 LAFLALGSGEDGFET
+33 AFAYLTLGTGEDGFET
-48 QLRVLHLEDAAR
+48 RLPVLHREDAAR
-60 EHWDAV
+60 ASWDAV
-66 MVPGGGFPDATIAR
+66 MVPGGGFPDATIEG

-85 APHFGVRVQHLL
+85 APNFGARIQHLL
-97 NGPVRRDAYAR
+97 NAPVRRDAYAR
-108 VTRTF
+108 VTRTL
-113 APDLIVANNDHW
+113 APDLVVANNGHW
-125 GDADLDALGHPWRRL
+125 DDAALQALGLPWRRL
-140 IGAVDAGLF
+140 VGAVDSGLF
-149 APPVL
+149 APPVSP
-154 RPARGVRHRLGGI
+154 PARGARRRLGGI

-206 ASGRLNVHGPL
+206 ASGRLVVHGPL
-217 READLP
+217 PESDLP
-223 TWYHGLDAFCSAE
+223 AWYHGLDAFCSAE

-247 AMACGTPLVTTVHG
+247 AMACGTPLVATVHG
-261 TLAFAKDAVT
+261 TLAFAEDGVT
-271 AQVVPDGS
+271 ALVVPDGP
-279 DEALGAA
+279 DAALGAA
-286 IAEAADRIVA
+286 IAEAVDRIA
-296 DPAGAAVRAEAGRA
+296 TDPAGAASRAEAGRA

-315 DWDTYADGLLRAIA
+315 DWDTYADGLLAVVAEAIA
-329 DAVSSRAQRAAAARP
+329 LRAGRTDAARP
-344 PETPTRETVQRLS
+344 SGPPRETALRLA
-357 DLATAEGP
+357 DLASRDGP
-365 LPDDFDALGYIQLHP
+365 LPEDFDALGYIRLHA
-380 DLAALFEHP
+380 DLAALFEHA
-389 WQGRLHYLEHGR
+389 WQGQLHYLEHGR

-436 SSIARHVAEAIGA
+436 SSIARHVAEALGA
-449 TVLHPFGG
+449 TVLNPFSGP
-457 QVGAI
+457 VGAI
-462 MVHLART
+462 LVHLART
-469 GQHALADDVA
+469 GQHALADDLA

-484 TAIAN
+484 AAIAN

-515 WDPRPFTVMCW
+515 WEPRPFTVMCW

-532 IARMVARGTP
+532 IARMVARGVP
-542 NPSQHMTEARIVG
+542 NPSEHMTEARIAG
-555 YRALADELN
+555 YRALAEELR
-564 VPLLDTSRIT
+564 VPLLDTSRIA

-579 AQVLAMLARS
+579 AQVLAMLGESGDTARR
-589 APHATASRSR
+589 A

>member
-26 LVRRGHD
+26 LARRGHTFS
-33 LAFLALGSGEDGFET
+33 FLTFGTGEDGFET
-48 QLRVLHLEDAAR
+48 RHRVLHPEEAAR
-60 EHWDAV
+60 ESWDAV
-66 MVPGGGFPDATIAR
+66 MVPGGGFSDATIEG

-85 APHFGVRVQHLL
+85 APNFGARIQHFL
-97 NGPVRRDAYAR
+97 NAPARRDAYAR

-113 APDLIVANNDHW
+113 APDLVVANNAHW
-125 GDADLDALGHPWRRL
+125 DDAALDALGLPWRRL
-140 IGAVDAGLF
+140 VGAVDAGLF
-149 APPVL
+149 APPVS
-154 RPARGVRHRLGGI
+154 RPARGARHRLGGI

-206 ASGRLNVHGPL
+206 ASGRLVVHGPL
-217 READLP
+217 VEADLP
-223 TWYHGLDAFCSAE
+223 AWYHGLDAFCSAE

-261 TLAFAKDAVT
+261 TLAFAEDAVT
-271 AQVVPDGS
+271 ALVVPDGP
-279 DEALGAA
+279 DAALGAA
-286 IAEAADRIVA
+286 VALAADRIVT
-296 DPAGAAVRAEAGRA
+296 DPAAAASRAEAGRA

-315 DWDTYADGLLRAIA
+315 DWDTYADGLLAAVAEAIA
-329 DAVSSRAQRAAAARP
+329 LRADRATAARP
-344 PETPTRETVQRLS
+344 SGTPPRETVLRLA
-357 DLATAEGP
+357 DLARRDGA
-365 LPDDFDALGYIQLHP
+365 LPEDFDALGYIRLHP
-380 DLAALFEHP
+380 DLAALFEHA
-389 WQGRLHYLEHGR
+389 WQGQLHYLEHGR

-436 SSIARHVAEAIGA
+436 SSIARRVAEALGA
-449 TVLHPFGG
+449 TVLNPFSG

-462 MVHLART
+462 LVHLART

-484 TAIAN
+484 AAIAN

-507 LSPAFRPG
+507 LSPAYRPG
-515 WDPRPFTVMCW
+515 WEPRPFTVMCW

-532 IARMVARGTP
+532 IARMVARGVP
-542 NPSQHMTEARIVG
+542 NPSEHMTEARIAV
-555 YRALADELN
+555 YRTLAEELRL
-564 VPLLDTSRIT
+564 PLLDTSRIA

-579 AQVLAMLARS
+579 AQVLAMLGANGDAARR
-589 APHATASRSR
+589 A

>member
-1 MRLLVACD
+1 
-9 HLALTGGLLRF
+9 
-20 ERVGRV
+20 
-26 LVRRGHD
+26 
-33 LAFLALGSGEDGFET
+33 
-48 QLRVLHLEDAAR
+48 
-60 EHWDAV
+60 
-66 MVPGGGFPDATIAR
+66 MVPGGGFPDATIEG

-85 APHFGVRVQHLL
+85 APNFGARIQHFL
-97 NGPVRRDAYAR
+97 NAPARRDAYAR

-113 APDLIVANNDHW
+113 APDLVVANNAHW
-125 GDADLDALGHPWRRL
+125 DDAALDALGLPWRRL
-140 IGAVDAGLF
+140 VGAVDAGLF
-149 APPVL
+149 APPVS
-154 RPARGVRHRLGGI
+154 RPARGARHRLGGI

-206 ASGRLNVHGPL
+206 ASGRLVVHGPL
-217 READLP
+217 VEADLP
-223 TWYHGLDAFCSAE
+223 AWYHGLDAFCSAE

-261 TLAFAKDAVT
+261 TLAFAEDAVT
-271 AQVVPDGS
+271 ALVVPDGP
-279 DEALGAA
+279 DAALGAA
-286 IAEAADRIVA
+286 VALAADRIVT
-296 DPAGAAVRAEAGRA
+296 DPAAAASRAEAGRA

-315 DWDTYADGLLRAIA
+315 DWDTYADGLLAAVAEAIA
-329 DAVSSRAQRAAAARP
+329 LRADRATAARP
-344 PETPTRETVQRLS
+344 SGTPPRETVLRLA
-357 DLATAEGP
+357 DLARRDGA
-365 LPDDFDALGYIQLHP
+365 LPEDFDALGYIRLHP
-380 DLAALFEHP
+380 DLAALFEHA
-389 WQGRLHYLEHGR
+389 WQGQLHYLEHGR

-436 SSIARHVAEAIGA
+436 SSIARRVAEALGA
-449 TVLHPFGG
+449 TVLNPFSG

-462 MVHLART
+462 LVHLART

-484 TAIAN
+484 AAIAN

-507 LSPAFRPG
+507 LSPAYRPG
-515 WDPRPFTVMCW
+515 WEPRPFTVMCW

-532 IARMVARGTP
+532 IARMVARGVP
-542 NPSQHMTEARIVG
+542 NPSEHMTEDRIAG
-555 YRALADELN
+555 YRTLAEELRL
-564 VPLLDTSRIT
+564 PLLDTSRIA

-579 AQVLAMLARS
+579 AQVLAMLGANGDAAQR
-589 APHATASRSR
+589 A

>member
-26 LVRRGHD
+26 LARRGHTFS
-33 LAFLALGSGEDGFET
+33 FLTFGTGEDGFET
-48 QLRVLHLEDAAR
+48 RHRVLHPEEAAR
-60 EHWDAV
+60 ESWDAV
-66 MVPGGGFPDATIAR
+66 MVPGGGFPDATIEG

-85 APHFGVRVQHLL
+85 APNFGARIQHFL
-97 NGPVRRDAYAR
+97 NAPARRDAYAR

-113 APDLIVANNDHW
+113 APDLVVANNAHW
-125 GDADLDALGHPWRRL
+125 DDAALDALGLPWRRL
-140 IGAVDAGLF
+140 VGAVDAGLF
-149 APPVL
+149 APPVS
-154 RPARGVRHRLGGI
+154 RPARGARHRLGGI

-206 ASGRLNVHGPL
+206 ASGRLVVHGPL
-217 READLP
+217 VEADLP
-223 TWYHGLDAFCSAE
+223 AWYHGLDAFCSAE

-261 TLAFAKDAVT
+261 TLAFAEDAVT
-271 AQVVPDGS
+271 ALVVPDGP
-279 DEALGAA
+279 DAALGAA
-286 IAEAADRIVA
+286 VALAADRIVT
-296 DPAGAAVRAEAGRA
+296 DPAAAASRAEAGRA

-315 DWDTYADGLLRAIA
+315 DWDTYADGLLAAVAEAIA
-329 DAVSSRAQRAAAARP
+329 LRADRTTAARP
-344 PETPTRETVQRLS
+344 SGTPPRETVLS
-357 DLATAEGP
+357 LADLARRDGA
-365 LPDDFDALGYIQLHP
+365 LPEDFDALGYIRLHP
-380 DLAALFEHP
+380 DLAALFEHA
-389 WQGRLHYLEHGR
+389 WQGQLHYLEHGR

-436 SSIARHVAEAIGA
+436 SSIARRVAEALGA
-449 TVLHPFGG
+449 TVLNPFSG

-462 MVHLART
+462 LVHLART
-469 GQHALADDVA
+469 GQHALADDLA

-484 TAIAN
+484 AAIAN

-507 LSPAFRPG
+507 LSPAYRPG
-515 WDPRPFTVMCW
+515 WEPRPFTVMCW

-532 IARMVARGTP
+532 IARMVARGVP
-542 NPSQHMTEARIVG
+542 NPSEHMTEDRIAG
-555 YRALADELN
+555 YRTLAEELRL
-564 VPLLDTSRIT
+564 PLLDTSRIA

-579 AQVLAMLARS
+579 AQVLAMLGANGDAAQR
-589 APHATASRSR
+589 A

>member
-26 LVRRGHD
+26 LARRGH
-33 LAFLALGSGEDGFET
+33 AFAYLTLGTGEDGFET
-48 QLRVLHLEDAAR
+48 RLPVLHREDAAR
-60 EHWDAV
+60 ASWDAV
-66 MVPGGGFPDATIAR
+66 MVPGGGFPDATIEG

-85 APHFGVRVQHLL
+85 APNFGARIQHLL
-97 NGPVRRDAYAR
+97 NAPVRRDAYAR
-108 VTRTF
+108 VTRTL
-113 APDLIVANNDHW
+113 APDLVVANNDHW
-125 GDADLDALGHPWRRL
+125 DDAALQALGLPWRRL
-140 IGAVDAGLF
+140 VGAVDSGLF
-149 APPVL
+149 APPVSP
-154 RPARGVRHRLGGI
+154 PARGARRRLGGI

-206 ASGRLNVHGPL
+206 ASGRLVVHGPL
-217 READLP
+217 PESDLP
-223 TWYHGLDAFCSAE
+223 AWYHGLDAFCSAE

-247 AMACGTPLVTTVHG
+247 AMACGTPLVATVHG
-261 TLAFAKDAVT
+261 TLAFAEDGVT
-271 AQVVPDGS
+271 ALVVPDGP
-279 DEALGAA
+279 DAALGAA
-286 IAEAADRIVA
+286 IAEAVDRIA
-296 DPAGAAVRAEAGRA
+296 TDPAGAASRAEAGRA

-315 DWDTYADGLLRAIA
+315 DWDTYADGLLAVVAEAIA
-329 DAVSSRAQRAAAARP
+329 LRAGRTDAVRP
-344 PETPTRETVQRLS
+344 SGPPRETALRLA
-357 DLATAEGP
+357 DLASRDGP
-365 LPDDFDALGYIQLHP
+365 LPEDFDALGYIRLHA
-380 DLAALFEHP
+380 DLAALFEHA
-389 WQGRLHYLEHGR
+389 WQGQLHYLEHGR

-436 SSIARHVAEAIGA
+436 SSIARHVAEALGA
-449 TVLHPFGG
+449 TVLNPFSGP
-457 QVGAI
+457 VGAI
-462 MVHLART
+462 LVHLART
-469 GQHALADDVA
+469 GQHVLADDLA

-484 TAIAN
+484 AAIAN

-515 WDPRPFTVMCW
+515 WEPRPFTVMCW

-532 IARMVARGTP
+532 IARMVARGVP
-542 NPSQHMTEARIVG
+542 NPSEHMTEARIAG
-555 YRALADELN
+555 YRTLAEELR
-564 VPLLDTSRIT
+564 VPLLDTSRIA

-579 AQVLAMLARS
+579 AQVLAMLGESGDTARR
-589 APHATASRSR
+589 A

>member
-26 LVRRGHD
+26 LARRGH
-33 LAFLALGSGEDGFET
+33 AFAILTLGTGEDGFET
-48 QLRVLHLEDAAR
+48 RHRVLHPEEAAR
-60 EHWDAV
+60 ESWDAV
-66 MVPGGGFPDATIAR
+66 MVPGGGFPDATIEG

-85 APHFGVRVQHLL
+85 APRFGARIQHFL
-97 NGPVRRDAYAR
+97 NAPARRDAYAR
-108 VTRTF
+108 VARTF
-113 APDLIVANNDHW
+113 APDLVVANNDHW
-125 GDADLDALGHPWRRL
+125 DDATLDALGTPWRRL
-140 IGAVDAGLF
+140 VGAVDTGLF
-149 APPVL
+149 APPVS
-154 RPARGVRHRLGGI
+154 RPARGARHRLGGI

-183 DAWALHWFG
+183 DAWSLHWFG

-206 ASGRLNVHGPL
+206 ASGRLVVHGPL
-217 READLP
+217 AESDLP
-223 TWYHGLDAFCSAE
+223 AWYHGLDAFCSAE

-261 TLAFAKDAVT
+261 TLALAEDAVT
-271 AQVVPDGS
+271 ALVVPDGP
-279 DEALGAA
+279 DAVLGAA
-286 IAEAADRIVA
+286 IAEAADRIVT
-296 DPAGAAVRAEAGRA
+296 DPAGAASRAEAGRA

-315 DWDTYADGLLRAIA
+315 DWDTYADGLLEAVGEAIA
-329 DAVSSRAQRAAAARP
+329 LRAGQATAARP
-344 PETPTRETVQRLS
+344 SGTPPRETVLRLA
-357 DLATAEGP
+357 DLASRDGS
-365 LPDDFDALGYIQLHP
+365 LPEDFDALGYIRLHP
-380 DLAALFEHP
+380 DLAALFEHA
-389 WQGRLHYLEHGR
+389 WQGQLHYLEHGR

-436 SSIARHVAEAIGA
+436 SSIARHVAEALGA
-449 TVLHPFGG
+449 TVLNPFSG

-462 MVHLART
+462 LVHLART

-484 TAIAN
+484 AAIAN

-507 LSPAFRPG
+507 LSPAYRPG

-532 IARMVARGTP
+532 IARMVARGVP
-542 NPSQHMTEARIVG
+542 DPSERMTEARIAG
-555 YRALADELN
+555 YRTLAEELR
-564 VPLLDTSRIT
+564 VPLLDTSRIA

-579 AQVLAMLARS
+579 AQVLAMMGERGDAAQR
-589 APHATASRSR
+589 P